1 MLPTSACLF
10 AWSSVLLSEKQ
21 KYPSSDLAFSC
32 WEAGHLTEINSFHLL
47 FSADMEEDSGMNQI
61 TKDLDLTQS
70 PFEGFSITII
80 YWNEITP
87 DMWWNAMVF
96 VLIEFTQRDVHSVI
110 EFGPTAQVSLVSV
123 RWNSHRYLPCCPD
136 RQKLDH
142 SWHSKCQS
150 LWDFLCIWK
159 RICREWHIP
168 SEQDEGKKSKVFFF
182 FFLTLTRKQC
192 AKDVAEC
199 KNIHVYIRC

>member
-1 MLPTSACLF
+1 MLLTSDCLF

-21 KYPSSDLAFSC
+21 KYLSSDLAFAC

-70 PFEGFSITII
+70 PFKGFSITII

-96 VLIEFTQRDVHSVI
+96 VLTQRDVHSVI

-150 LWDFLCIWK
+150 LWEIFSIGY
-159 RICREWHIP
+159 RESDTSH
-168 SEQDEGKKSKVFFF
+168 QNKMKGKSQKLFFSS
-182 FFLTLTRKQC
+182 LTRKQC

-199 KNIHVYIRC
+199 KNAHVYIRC

>member
-1 MLPTSACLF
+1 M
-10 AWSSVLLSEKQ
+10 
-21 KYPSSDLAFSC
+21 
-32 WEAGHLTEINSFHLL
+32 NSFNLL
-47 FSADMEEDSGMNQI
+47 FSADMEDSGINQI

-123 RWNSHRYLPCCPD
+123 RWNSHRYLPCCPE

-150 LWDFLCIWK
+150 LWEIFCFWN
-159 RICREWHIP
+159 RIYREWHIP
-168 SEQDEGKKSKVFFF
+168 SEQSQKFFF
-182 FFLTLTRKQC
+182 FPLTLTRKQC

-199 KNIHVYIRC
+199 NNMHVHIRC